1 MAHRFNR
8 HTFDEVMVPNYAPG
22 AMIPV
27 RGQGSRVWD
36 QDNREYIDFAGG
48 IAVNALGHCHPQ
60 LVQALTE
67 QAGQLWHL
75 SNVWTNEP
83 ALELAQQLCDLT
95 FADKVYFA
103 NSGAEAN
110 EAALKLARRY
120 AHDMHSASKDQI
132 ISFHN
137 AFHGR
142 TLFTVSVGG
151 QAKYSEGF
159 GPVPGGITH
168 LPFNDIA
175 ALEAAISDKTCAVI
189 MEPIQGE
196 AGILPADPAFAQRVR
211 TLCDQHQA
219 LLIFDE
225 IQTGVGRTGTLYAYQ
240 NLGVTPDILT
250 TAKALGG
257 GFPIGAMLC
266 TDKIY
271 AAIENGSGFFQHGH
285 TYLGHPV
292 ATAAALAVVRE
303 LIDRDLSARAG
314 EMGQKLQ
321 SALEAALGQHPH
333 IGDIRG
339 RGLFRGI
346 EIVENRKTKAPFDPK
361 HGLAGKIKK
370 TAFAEGLICYPM
382 QGTIDGRQG
391 DHVLLAPPFIIADT
405 QLDELVDKLDTAIQA
420 SLKEIAA

>member
-83 ALELAQQLCDLT
+83 ALELAQQFCDLT

-211 TLCDQHQA
+211 ALCDQHQA

-266 TDKIY
+266 TDEVSQVMGIGTH
-271 AAIENGSGFFQHGH
+271 GSTYGGNPLACRVASEVLKVIADPTVLRGVQLRHQLFLDGLH
-285 TYLGHPV
+285 T
-292 ATAAALAVVRE
+292 
-303 LIDRDLSARAG
+303 LSETYGLFR
-314 EMGQKLQ
+314 Q
-321 SALEAALGQHPH
+321 
-333 IGDIRG
+333 IRG
-339 RGLFRGI
+339 RGL
-346 EIVENRKTKAPFDPK
+346 
-361 HGLAGKIKK
+361 
-370 TAFAEGLICYPM
+370 
-382 QGTIDGRQG
+382 
-391 DHVLLAPPFIIADT
+391 LLGCE
-405 QLDELVDKLDTAIQA
+405 LDERWQGQARDLLNQSLAAGLMVLIAGPDVIRLTPSLIIPEEDIQQGLDRFEQAIQQFLHLCTEEA
-420 SLKEIAA
+420 